1 MGAGRPAVLAEAAGH
16 ARMRPM
22 TRIVFMGTPDFAVP
36 SLIAVIE
43 HYSVVGVVTQPD
55 GTSKRGRALVPTP
68 VKVVA
73 EAAGVP
79 VIQPRRLR
87 EPEAMAQLTAWSPD
101 LIVVAA
107 FGQILRPAVLDW
119 PAHGCVNVHASL
131 LPRHRGAA
139 PIAAAILA
147 GDAETGVTI
156 MRMEVGLDTG
166 PALRRSAPVAIT
178 AAHTTETL
186 TVELA
191 QVGAQ
196 ALLAMLPD
204 YLAGRLTPEAQ
215 DEAHATYAAQL
226 KKEAGRLDFTHPADE
241 LARRV
246 RAMTPWPGAYA
257 LWPNSGGDDRV
268 LKITQAEAVNWPA
281 AEPGLVAATEAGLVV
296 GCAGGALRLIEV
308 QPPGKRP
315 MPAADFARGARGFV
329 GVKLA

>member
-1 MGAGRPAVLAEAAGH
+1 
-16 ARMRPM
+16 
-22 TRIVFMGTPDFAVP
+22 MGTPDFAVP
-36 SLIAVIE
+36 SLTALIE
-43 HYSVVGVVTQPD
+43 HYPVVGVVTQPD

-68 VKVVA
+68 VKAAA

-87 EPEAMAQLTAWSPD
+87 EPEAMAQLTAWAPD
-101 LIVVAA
+101 VIVVAA
-107 FGQILRPAVLDW
+107 FGQILRPAVLDL

-147 GDAETGVTI
+147 GDAVTGVTI
-156 MRMEVGLDTG
+156 MRMDVGLDTG
-166 PALRRSAPVAIT
+166 PMLHRSAPVAIT

-186 TVELA
+186 TAVLA

-196 ALLAMLPD
+196 VLIQTLPD

-215 DEAHATYAAQL
+215 DETIATYAAQL
-226 KKEAGRLDFTHPADE
+226 KKEDGRLDFTRPADE

-257 LWPNSGGDDRV
+257 LWPEAGGEDRV
-268 LKITQAEAVNWPA
+268 LKITQAEAIDEPS
-281 AEPGLVAATEAGLVV
+281 AEPGVVAATAAGLVV

-329 GVKLA
+329 GEKLAKR